1 MGNLAAHVIA
11 GVIISMLGLNWII
24 LSIWNHITNK
34 KKSKLTQDHISV
46 LQQRSWLPFCCFP
59 NFPIET
65 LLKIFLN
72 SLLLFIEVF
81 LDIVEEDWHK
91 KVTTIV
97 YHIHYPDGKLK
108 DQGKL
113 QHSIIICGFILS
125 GFVDLLT
132 MCLHLPRHTSNTFFS
147 LAFFVEGTLFYF
159 HQIGKG
165 EPSTHVHAIL
175 VVAIYACLIFSVIRF
190 LSATNLLINLGLGT
204 CILLQGTWFIQAG
217 YFLYGGFIE
226 QQKQENGTISSLQE
240 HAMLLFIN
248 ASFAWE
254 IFIICI
260 FTLMVW
266 IIVSFIKKE
275 KIIRMKI
282 LKLPQGKHIVECED
296 LLERSDGK
304 NHSELIENLELKY
317 VH

>member
-1 MGNLAAHVIA
+1 M
-11 GVIISMLGLNWII
+11 
-24 LSIWNHITNK
+24 
-34 KKSKLTQDHISV
+34 
-46 LQQRSWLPFCCFP
+46 
-59 NFPIET
+59 
-65 LLKIFLN
+65 
-72 SLLLFIEVF
+72 
-81 LDIVEEDWHK
+81 
-91 KVTTIV
+91 
-97 YHIHYPDGKLK
+97 
-108 DQGKL
+108 
-113 QHSIIICGFILS
+113 
-125 GFVDLLT
+125 
-132 MCLHLPRHTSNTFFS
+132 HLPRHTSNTSLS
-147 LAFFVEGTLFYF
+147 LAIFVEGTLFYF

-165 EPSTHVHAIL
+165 ELNTHVHAIL

-217 YFLYGGFIE
+217 FFCLE
-226 QQKQENGTISSLQE
+226 VSLSSRSRENGTISSLQE

-275 KIIRMKI
+275 KIIRVKI
-282 LKLPQGKHIVECED
+282 LKLPQGKHIEECED

>member
-11 GVIISMLGLNWII
+11 GVFISILGLNWII

-34 KKSKLTQDHISV
+34 KIIKLTQDHTSV

-59 NFPIET
+59 NFPIEP
-65 LLKIFLN
+65 LFKIILCFF
-72 SLLLFIEVF
+72 LLLVEEF
-81 LDIVEEDWHK
+81 LDLVEEDGHK
-91 KVTTIV
+91 KLTTIV

-113 QHSIIICGFILS
+113 QHIIMNCGFILS
-125 GFVDLLT
+125 GFMDLLT
-132 MCLHLPRHTSNTFFS
+132 MCLHLPRHTSNTFLS
-147 LAFFVEGTLFYF
+147 LAFFIEGTLFYF

-165 EPSTHVHAIL
+165 EISIHVHAIL

-190 LSATNLLINLGLGT
+190 LSATNLLINLALGT

-217 YFLYGGFIE
+217 YFLFGGFIE

-254 IFIICI
+254 IFVICI
-260 FTLMVW
+260 LTLMVW

-282 LKLPQGKHIVECED
+282 LKLPQRKPVEECDD
-296 LLERSDGK
+296 LLGRSVGK
-304 NHSELIENLELKY
+304 NRSELTEILELK
-317 VH
+317 